1 MVVFVLSSPPT
12 YLFSISFLVLLF
24 VCAFCFLKP
33 RPFGSHLIASPVISL
48 SFSLLFLGSIL
59 LAFRLFALPPFSPVI
74 PLHMSLRF
82 LILSPPSASFVSLE
96 KCTTISFLPLIP
108 ARSEQSENSR
118 KRNAKKR

>member
-1 MVVFVLSSPPT
+1 MVVIVLSSPPT

-24 VCAFCFLKP
+24 VCAFCCLKP
-33 RPFGSHLIASPVISL
+33 RPFGLHLIASPVISL

-96 KCTTISFLPLIP
+96 KCTAISLPLIL